1 MSLDTRDL
9 IFVSY
14 SHQDKAWLEKLF
26 IFLKPYLRKGRLA
39 VWADPYIQVGDLW
52 RREIDQ
58 ALPRAKVGLLLVSP
72 HFLASDFIMD
82 QEVPPLEKA
91 SENGHARLFCVP
103 LSSSVVAPTGLDKYQ
118 WARPPHEA
126 LDLLPEPQQHAALV
140 TIAQQLVEVF
150 HGVQP
155 DGVSCVSPE
164 SDVVI
169 PPSPSPAAQRVVQ
182 PVAVSLGPQAAR
194 AVIYGVPSQRP
205 HFQDRPEELNRLKLS
220 LVQGRHGAIGLTG
233 ETTKIGV
240 HGQGGIGKTVMA
252 IALANDEE
260 VQRAFPDGIYWFT
273 LGQEPDLIACQVEWL
288 KALGDQAPVVTSASQ
303 GKQQLQR
310 HLAEKT
316 CLLILDDVWQTE
328 HAMAL
333 DVIGPKSRLLVTT
346 RDATILTAVGAKEEP
361 VGVLSEQ
368 AAVQLLAEWSG
379 VDPTKLPP
387 EAVQVADS
395 CQGVPLALA
404 LAGAQ
409 IHEGMDWAIL
419 LRALTEGD
427 LEFLDH
433 PYGSIFKSMKLS
445 VQALSEADRARYLEL
460 VIFPEDAHVP
470 EQVVERLWSK
480 TGSLTPSQ
488 TRKLLAKFS
497 RKNLLLRKD
506 ERELPGINFHDL
518 QHDFLRLLT
527 PDASSIHQQLLE
539 SYRPQGQG
547 KTKEWAWSSLP
558 DNDLYVWRYLAY
570 HLIQGNRRDELT
582 VTAKELRYLGKKIWL
597 MGVNAVEGDIQF
609 ALHGAEHDQALQRL
623 QRVLSQS
630 AHLVTN
636 QPYAEGVL
644 TTLLSRVQG
653 EPTLQGES
661 QQLESSMQFPYFRAV
676 WPIPDKPDPALVRTL
691 GGHSDWVRSCAIDV
705 TGQWIVSGADDQ
717 TLKVWD
723 RHTGECLRT
732 LKGHSDEVRSCAID
746 PIGQW
751 IVSGSSDGTLKI
763 WDRRTGDCLR
773 TLKSHGL
780 GVTSCAI
787 DPTGQWVVS
796 GSSDGT
802 VKIWDHRTGRCLRRL
817 EGHSDEVTSCAIDPM
832 GQWIVSGSGD
842 QTLKIWDHRTGD
854 CLRTLK
860 SHGLWVTSCA
870 IDPTGQWIV
879 SGSSDGTLKVW
890 DRHTGEC
897 LRTLKG
903 HSDWVR
909 SCVID
914 LTGQWIVSGADDQ
927 TVKVWDWRTGECQ
940 RTLEGHSGSVTS
952 CVIDPTG
959 QWIVSGSGDQTL
971 RIWDRRTGEYPRTL
985 ESHGDWVTSCAIDPM
1000 GQWIV
1005 SGSSDQTVKVWDR
1018 RTGECQRTLE
1028 GHSGSV
1034 TSCVIDPTGQWIV
1047 SGSGDQTLKI
1057 WDYYTGECLRTLEG
1071 HDDGVRSCAIDPT
1084 GQWIVSGSGDQ
1095 TLRIWDRC
1103 TGECL
1108 RRLEGHDGGV
1118 RSCVIDPTGQWIVS
1132 GSSDQTL
1139 RIWDRRTGECLRRLE
1154 GHDGGVRS
1162 CAIDPMGQWIVSG
1175 LGDGTLK
1182 VWDRRTGECLR
1193 RLEGHSDGVWSC
1205 AIDSA
1210 GQWLVS
1216 GSADRGIRVW
1226 DLATGRLMS
1235 LLRVD
1240 GGIWGVSWVPYI
1252 NQFVAVGVRGSM
1264 CSNWSCLL
1272 GDRKCRT
1279 DAI

>member
-1 MSLDTRDL
+1 MRDL
-9 IFVSY
+9 IYVSY

-26 IFLKPYLRKGRLA
+26 IFLKPYQRKGRLA

-82 QEVPPLEKA
+82 QEVPPLEMA

-155 DGVSCVSPE
+155 DGVSCAAPE

-240 HGQGGIGKTVMA
+240 HGQGGIGKTVLA
-252 IALANDEE
+252 IALTNDEE

-288 KALGDQAPVVTSASQ
+288 KALGDQAPVVSSASQ

-310 HLAEKT
+310 YLAEKT

-328 HAMAL
+328 HAVAL
-333 DVIGPKSRLLVTT
+333 DVIGPKSRLLITT
-346 RDATILTAVGAKEEP
+346 RDATILTAVGAKEES

-409 IHEGMDWAIL
+409 IHEGMDWATL
-419 LRALTEGD
+419 LLALTEGD

-445 VQALSEADRARYLEL
+445 VQALSEADRGRYLEL

-470 EQVVERLWSK
+470 DVVIERLWHE
-480 TGSLTPSQ
+480 TAGLTAAQSQ
-488 TRKLLAKFS
+488 KLLS
-497 RKNLLLRKD
+497 RFARKSLLLRKD
-506 ERELPGINFHDL
+506 ERSRFGISFHDL

-527 PDASSIHQQLLE
+527 PDAASVHRRLLE
-539 SYRPQGQG
+539 SYGPCAQRE
-547 KTKEWAWSSLP
+547 TSDWSWSNLAEG
-558 DNDLYVWRYLAY
+558 DSYGWRYLAY
-570 HLIQGNRRDELT
+570 HLIQGNRRSELT
-582 VTAKELRYLGKKIWL
+582 MAAKDLRYLGKKIWL
-597 MGVNAVEGDIQF
+597 MGSNTVEGDIQF

-636 QPYAEGVL
+636 QPYLEGVL

-653 EPTLQGES
+653 EPMLQGES
-661 QQLESSMQFPYFRAV
+661 QQLESSMHLPYVKAV

-691 GGHSDWVRSCAIDV
+691 GGHGDWVRSCAINV

-717 TLKVWD
+717 MIKVWD

-732 LKGHSDEVRSCAID
+732 LKGHSGEVRSCAID
-746 PIGQW
+746 PTGQW
-751 IVSGSSDGTLKI
+751 IVSGSSDGMVKI
-763 WDRRTGDCLR
+763 WDLHTGDCLR
-773 TLKSHGL
+773 TLKGHSAE
-780 GVTSCAI
+780 VTSCAI
-787 DPTGQWVVS
+787 DPTGQWIVS

-817 EGHSDEVTSCAIDPM
+817 EGHSDEVTSCAIDPT

-842 QTLKIWDHRTGD
+842 QTLRIWDRRTGE
-854 CLRTLK
+854 CLRTLE
-860 SHGLWVTSCA
+860 GRGTWITSCA

-879 SGSSDGTLKVW
+879 SGSSDGTVKVW

-909 SCVID
+909 NCVID
-914 LTGQWIVSGADDQ
+914 LTGHWIVSGADDQ
-927 TVKVWDWRTGECQ
+927 TVKVWDRRTGECQ
-940 RTLEGHSGSVTS
+940 RTLEGHSGPVTS

-985 ESHGDWVTSCAIDPM
+985 ESHGDWVTSCAIDPT

-1005 SGSSDQTVKVWDR
+1005 SGSGDQTLRIWDR
-1018 RTGECQRTLE
+1018 RTGECLRTLE
-1028 GHSGSV
+1028 GHSGPV

-1047 SGSGDQTLKI
+1047 SGSGDQTLRV
-1057 WDYYTGECLRTLEG
+1057 WDRRMGECLRRLEG

-1095 TLRIWDRC
+1095 TLRIWDRR

-1108 RRLEGHDGGV
+1108 RKLEGHDGGV
-1118 RSCVIDPTGQWIVS
+1118 RSCAIDPTGQWIVS

-1154 GHDGGVRS
+1154 GHDDGVRS
-1162 CAIDPMGQWIVSG
+1162 CAIDPTGQWLVSG

-1182 VWDRRTGECLR
+1182 VWDWRTGECLR

-1205 AIDSA
+1205 AIDPM

-1240 GGIWGVSWVPYI
+1240 GGIWGVAWVPHI
-1252 NQFVAVGVRGSM
+1252 NQFVAVGVRGIYVFELVLPPRRS
-1264 CSNWSCLL
+1264 
-1272 GDRKCRT
+1272 
-1279 DAI
+1279 